1 MGRQSKTPELCQ
13 ALAVS
18 LEQFCSTSKSFVNL
32 TGSVTADCSKSPG
45 PLEASVVG
53 TTEPACEAPSTCSSP
68 RETVHACLQA
78 TLKILELPL
87 DAPASC
93 EEDTRGEV
101 RELLQLLVAADLP
114 LKILSSLDSLEFE
127 AQKDAVRVFQ
137 AILRAGAECG
147 ADEITIEYVQRHA
160 SFTQMLLQGCGRP
173 EVALHCGLML
183 RACTRYPQ
191 LVGFLLEAGV
201 AGELMGLCRHQS
213 FDIASDAFSSLRELL
228 LTHKAYSSTYLG
240 KHSGEF
246 FLDYNKLLQAED
258 YITQRQSLR
267 LLGELLLNRT
277 FMAVMIAY
285 VDSEHFLQIH
295 MNLLRNNSKAIQL
308 EAFHIFK
315 IFVVN
320 PRKPF
325 RVHQILHRN
334 RERLV
339 KLLENFSSKKTDD
352 DQFAKDLRT
361 VLETLRKL
369 PAPVNPGKKH
379 LENTVASPVRSN
391 HEPA

>member
-1 MGRQSKTPELCQ
+1 
-13 ALAVS
+13 
-18 LEQFCSTSKSFVNL
+18 
-32 TGSVTADCSKSPG
+32 
-45 PLEASVVG
+45 
-53 TTEPACEAPSTCSSP
+53 
-68 RETVHACLQA
+68 
-78 TLKILELPL
+78 
-87 DAPASC
+87 
-93 EEDTRGEV
+93 
-101 RELLQLLVAADLP
+101 
-114 LKILSSLDSLEFE
+114 
-127 AQKDAVRVFQ
+127 
-137 AILRAGAECG
+137 
-147 ADEITIEYVQRHA
+147 
-160 SFTQMLLQGCGRP
+160 
-173 EVALHCGLML
+173 
-183 RACTRYPQ
+183 
-191 LVGFLLEAGV
+191 
-201 AGELMGLCRHQS
+201 
-213 FDIASDAFSSLRELL
+213 
-228 LTHKAYSSTYLG
+228 
-240 KHSGEF
+240 
-246 FLDYNKLLQAED
+246 
-258 YITQRQSLR
+258 
-267 LLGELLLNRT
+267 
-277 FMAVMIAY
+277 MAVMIAY